1 MSRIVWPQAFQLFT
15 GRGSGDI
22 FLKQAHKV
30 VTELFPKFLE
40 KPPDPNHTGP
50 PVSLRWMTTPDL
62 GFPRRPFKVFRR
74 RSGERRFHRLA
85 SDLSVTGSTAVGWG
99 LREMCRIRIN
109 ATPDLGQALIVDAL
123 DRRGEVIPG
132 QRITFAA
139 SATGLFQAPGIAAL
153 RIIGTGTILRV
164 DGVDQFEF
172 ANLENWELIELVGLP
187 FDAGEISSPDY
198 DPFPQGFVTPSRTG
212 FEAAQIR
219 LQIATALHQDL
230 PDTGVIDVPTP
241 AWPPPNVSGYLKL
254 LREPKPCSLGMIEKC
269 LRNSDDTT
277 LAGMQANFV
286 FEATLEG
293 VRQADLPGATP
304 GPDST
309 VVSLPVVGVTMLAV
323 SSDSYAATGLGYG
336 TVDFPPLPQTPT
348 VQPGDLQPIVFDPG
362 IIQPGVAPKRGE
374 SDLTPP
380 GIEESQTD
388 YMVTAEFVLPL
399 FGKIELAALG
409 QMRPAP
415 EPAVALAA
423 TSLRRSRAPVPDARE
438 TESVKLMWNYSLL
451 PQSYGVL
458 VSPAP
463 ARSQLLNSARP
474 IAGGF
479 EGFTAPR
486 PTSVNGNPP
495 AGQAEFIDPVAT
507 VPLSGS
513 QTSRYMVIGL
523 DVFGRWSS
531 WGSTNYVVSAPAVQE
546 PGLHSAHI
554 ETNLPPSAAH
564 VVSSRIEIEFAW
576 DWTDRSVDRVE
587 FHGKFIPSTAAP
599 DSAFTGGFA
608 LLASGPVGP
617 AVTVQFDAARLPS
630 ISSSHVGS
638 VEVLPSTLTPPDPD
652 RTKYRLTI
660 QNLTC
665 DFTVSPELAYEV
677 FARAA
682 ERVRPTE
689 LSALVGPR
697 VARIFDPTPPT
708 VPPLPIDLQ
717 WTALPDAT
725 GRARGVLSWPTSPGA
740 AGYVVWEA
748 TETAL
753 RHTVDPTRPDLAVG
767 SSLMSRAGDLRSIL
781 AATGAE
787 SRSLIA
793 FSRVN
798 TQILNDT
805 KMEIELPGSSSSIFA
820 YRVSAVSPNNVESSR
835 SSTVALFAVPM
846 RNQPHQPQLM
856 LRSEAPTLANPAGGI
871 RVVAVSRGGAPAAGY
886 RVYRVRNSAL
896 LMDVG
901 SKGPPKIAH
910 DDPGWA
916 NFTLETRDGG
926 PGETALAITD
936 RVDESWYPYYYQVVA
951 LGDENLV
958 EGEYRGESIPSAI
971 MTGFLPPSNPP
982 SLDLVSFLGNVRNRV
997 ITFRTSLPVT
1007 RTSLGTA
1014 SIELL
1019 QLVQSTDGTRMTRRR
1034 SLLVNAHDV
1043 REGPRLAV
1051 LAAPTPTQLARMPE
1065 INRRR
1070 TDDSGI
1076 TQFTLRVRG
1085 NVRRGLVLVRD
1096 PLGRSVEIPF
1106 PEVP

>member
-22 FLKQAHKV
+22 FLKLAHEV
-30 VTELFPKFLE
+30 VKELFPKFLE
-40 KPPDPNHTGP
+40 KPPDANHTGP
-50 PVSLRWMTTPDL
+50 PVSLRWMNTPNL
-62 GFPRRPFKVFRR
+62 GFPRQPFKVFRR

-85 SDLSVTGSTAVGWG
+85 SNLSVTGSTAVGWG
-99 LREMCRIRIN
+99 LREMCRVRIN
-109 ATPDLGQALIVDAL
+109 ATPNLGQTLIVDAL
-123 DRRGEVIPG
+123 DRRGEVMPG

-153 RIIGTGTILRV
+153 RIIGTGTILQV

-219 LQIATALHQDL
+219 LQIATALHQSL

-241 AWPPPNVSGYLKL
+241 AWPPPKVSGYLKL
-254 LREPKPCSLGMIEKC
+254 LRDPDPCTLRMIEEC
-269 LRNSDDTT
+269 LRKTDDTT
-277 LAGMQANFV
+277 FAGMQANFL
-286 FEATLEG
+286 FETKLDG
-293 VRQADLPGATP
+293 IRQADLPGATP

-309 VVSLPVVGVTMLAV
+309 VVKIPVVGVTMLAV
-323 SSDSYAATGLGYG
+323 ASDSYSATGLGYG
-336 TVDFPPLPQTPT
+336 TVDFPPSPQTST
-348 VQPGDLQPIVFDPG
+348 DQPGGFQPIIFDPG

-374 SDLTPP
+374 PDLTPL

-409 QMRPAP
+409 QARPVP
-415 EPAVALAA
+415 EPPIAMAA
-423 TSLRRSRAPVPDARE
+423 ASLRHSRAPVADARE
-438 TESVKLMWNYSLL
+438 TESVKLTWNYSLL

-458 VSPAP
+458 VSPEP

-495 AGQAEFIDPVAT
+495 AGQAEFINPVSP

-531 WGSTNYVVSAPAVQE
+531 WGSTNYLVSAPPVQE
-546 PGLHSAHI
+546 PGLHSAQI
-554 ETNLPPSAAH
+554 ETGLPLAAH

-608 LLASGPVGP
+608 LLASGSVGP
-617 AVTVQFDAARLPS
+617 AVMVQFDAARHPS

-638 VEVLPSTLTPPDPD
+638 VEVLPSTLTPPDSD

-682 ERVRPTE
+682 ERVRPAE

-708 VPPLPIDLQ
+708 IPPLPIDLQ
-717 WTALPDAT
+717 WTAFPDAT

-753 RHTVDPTRPDLAVG
+753 RHIVDPTRPDLAVG

-805 KMEIELPGSSSSIFA
+805 KMEIELPGNSSSIFA
-820 YRVSAVSPNNVESSR
+820 YRVSAVSRNNVESSR
-835 SSTVALFAVPM
+835 SSTVALFAVPR
-846 RNQPHQPQLM
+846 RNQPQQPQLM
-856 LRSEAPTLANPAGGI
+856 LRSEAPTLANPTGSI
-871 RVVAVSRGGAPAAGY
+871 RVIAISRGGAPAAGY

-926 PGETALAITD
+926 PGEKALAITD
-936 RVDESWYPYYYQVVA
+936 RVDQSWYPYYYQVVA

-958 EGEYRGESIPSAI
+958 EGEYRGESLPSAI
-971 MTGFLPPSNPP
+971 MTGFLAPSNPP
-982 SLDLVSFLGNVRNRV
+982 SLELVSFLGNVRNRV
-997 ITFRTSLPVT
+997 ITFRTSLPVK

-1014 SIELL
+1014 TIELL
-1019 QLVQSTDGTRMTRRR
+1019 QLVRSSDGTRMTRRR
-1034 SLLVNAHDV
+1034 SLLVNAHEV
-1043 REGPRLAV
+1043 REGPPLVV
-1051 LAAPTPTQLARMPE
+1051 LPAPTRGQLTRMPE
-1065 INRRR
+1065 MNRRE
-1070 TDDSGI
+1070 TDASGI
-1076 TQFTLRVRG
+1076 TEFTVRVKGAVG
-1085 NVRRGLVLVRD
+1085 NGIVLVRD
-1096 PLGRSVEIPF
+1096 PLDRSVEIVF